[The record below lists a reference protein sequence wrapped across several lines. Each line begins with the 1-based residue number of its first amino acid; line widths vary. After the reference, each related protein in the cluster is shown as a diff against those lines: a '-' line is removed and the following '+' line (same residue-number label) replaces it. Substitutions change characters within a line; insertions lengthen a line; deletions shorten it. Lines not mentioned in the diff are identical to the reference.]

1 MNATCILFMLANAAA
16 FHRPCYAQQSRVR
29 QFKDYTHNQHCYRVF
44 LFRLQVLQPFIDP
57 VTRSKAEF
65 INTKDYHATP
75 AKSQEATWGS
85 WASSMFHTKSSS
97 KASAAAAAAPAGS
110 DAEVVLTDAPADG
123 GKGCFRPF
131 LQMYETPFCYDRQ
144 RQLLTACGWK

>member
-1 MNATCILFMLANAAA
+1 
-16 FHRPCYAQQSRVR
+16 V
-29 QFKDYTHNQHCYRVF
+29 
-44 LFRLQVLQPFIDP
+44 QVLQPFIDP

-65 INTKDYHATP
+65 VNTKDYHAP
-75 AKSQEATWGS
+75 AKAAEATWGS

-97 KASAAAAAAPAGS
+97 KAAAAAGS
-110 DAEVVLTDAPADG
+110 DAEVVLADGPADG

-144 RQLLTACGWK
+144 RQLLTSCGWK